1 MTEEELK
8 KLMDN
13 VPKKLRAIQQP
24 DIFNSKA
31 EVRQRKR
38 KNYLDQHD
46 KSTGKYLSPVYA
58 PVERQMSTM
67 NQHAAQQSVLKDS
80 TKLTAEDLDVDQV
93 TKSRRE
99 LHNAAT
105 SDG

>member
-1 MTEEELK
+1 LTEEELK

-24 DIFNSKA
+24 DIFNSKGK
-31 EVRQRKR
+31 VRQRKR

-58 PVERQMSTM
+58 AVERQMSTI
-67 NQHAAQQSVLKDS
+67 NQHAAQQSVLKD
-80 TKLTAEDLDVDQV
+80 LPFGRL
-93 TKSRRE
+93 R
-99 LHNAAT
+99 
-105 SDG
+105 DGMTVCLWA